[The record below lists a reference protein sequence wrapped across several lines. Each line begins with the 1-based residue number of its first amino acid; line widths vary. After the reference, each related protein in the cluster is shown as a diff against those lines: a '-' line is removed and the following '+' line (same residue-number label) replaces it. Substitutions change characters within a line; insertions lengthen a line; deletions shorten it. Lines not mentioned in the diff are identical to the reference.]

1 MTPSESLRLVTRDRA
16 RRNPVSRL
24 EQLRSVR
31 ALSEVRTASAVQ
43 ADVPGTKGPG
53 TSPPMPAAPQR
64 IQVDDA
70 ARPRRAAMALVV
82 AVTTAAA
89 LGAIIGVSGSSALH
103 EALRIMGLA
112 GESAV
117 ETVQRKQAAAISEL
131 DRTVQALNAA
141 VAGVSAH
148 TDFAGRREDATT
160 RRIDQIDDGLG
171 ALRKS
176 LDEMRAAQA
185 AAAAEEPWRKP
196 VAQLA
201 AAVTKA
207 HGELAGL
214 RASLDD
220 AGPARRPDLAA
231 IGERIDRLEQA
242 MVQHNLLGSIR
253 GSIQDTRQRPPVS
266 RESPSTAATP
276 ATPATNGHIINLT
289 PAAE

>member
-1 MTPSESLRLVTRDRA
+1 MRPSLRHITRDRA

-24 EQLRSVR
+24 EQFRSM
-31 ALSEVRTASAVQ
+31 RTWSDAR
-43 ADVPGTKGPG
+43 
-53 TSPPMPAAPQR
+53 PAATGASSGEADAPGVLSPRTSADQR
-64 IQVDDA
+64 PGFDGV
-70 ARPRRAAMALVV
+70 ARSGHRAGPIVVV
-82 AVTTAAA
+82 ALIVAIAAA
-89 LGAIIGVSGSSALH
+89 FGSVVGLSGSDALH
-103 EALRIMGLA
+103 EALRMMGLG
-112 GESAV
+112 GETAL
-117 ETVQRKQAAAISEL
+117 ETVQRKQAAAISQL

-148 TDFAGRREDATT
+148 ADFAGRREEAMT

-171 ALRKS
+171 ALRTS
-176 LDEMRAAQA
+176 FVEMRVAQA

-207 HGELAGL
+207 HGELVGL

-220 AGPARRPDLAA
+220 LGQARRPDLVA

-253 GSIQDTRQRPPVS
+253 GSIQDTRQRSPVPH
-266 RESPSTAATP
+266 ENAAT
-276 ATPATNGHIINLT
+276 AATNGHVIDLA
-289 PAAE
+289 PAAQ